1 MKIRISILFY
11 FMVYFLIFQIASAE
25 ENKYGI
31 VKAWFNGEN
40 ATVETINGI
49 QLKIGEPAEVKVEVI
64 SKINGHISL
73 KLKEPGITTAY
84 AVLSG
89 PSKIDEKISNLNIES
104 DWLETYTWSLI
115 PNGAWKNGNAPINII
130 VQFHDLKTKN
140 DEIIQFTIANPY
152 ILDEQYSGAVPTP
165 ETTPSPAGTEAKA
178 VPFLSVIFTVST
190 LIMAWSW
197 RRGKQ

>member
-11 FMVYFLIFQIASAE
+11 FMVYFLIFQIGSAE

-64 SKINGHISL
+64 SKINGHVSL

-84 AVLSG
+84 DVLSG

-152 ILDEQYSGAVPTP
+152 ILDEQYSGAAPTP
-165 ETTPSPAGTEAKA
+165 ETTPSPAGTQAKA
-178 VPFLSVIFTVST
+178 IPFLSVIFMVGA
-190 LIMAWSW
+190 LLLAWIW
-197 RRGKQ
+197 RRDKK